1 MLPIITGSSRGIGK
15 HIARE
20 FSKRGHYYYGLSRW
34 NNVDVSSYESVKK
47 DFECFHL
54 PGQHAPEVLINNAG
68 VVELGSV
75 LELSPEDW
83 EKQFAVNMHGVFYC
97 CKEYVKLLRAK
108 NKPGKIIN
116 ISSTSGL
123 LTPRPGR
130 SAYAASK
137 AAVTSFSLS
146 LAEEVRPYGIK
157 VYCIAPGA
165 CNTDLRRK
173 IYPDDDFEN
182 MMQPE
187 ELAKFIVDIA
197 EGGAM
202 LDNQVIVARGD

>member
-1 MLPIITGSSRGIGK
+1 MHPIITGASRGMGAA
-15 HIARE
+15 IAKE
-20 FSKRGHYYYGLSRW
+20 FSKRGHFYYDFSRW
-34 NNVDVSSYESVKK
+34 NNIDVSVYESIKAGFE
-47 DFECFHL
+47 DFYHPESKL
-54 PGQHAPEVLINNAG
+54 PEVLINNAG
-68 VVELGSV
+68 TVELGSI

-116 ISSTSGL
+116 IASTSGI

-137 AAVTSFSLS
+137 AAVVSFSLS
-146 LAEEVRPYGIK
+146 LAEELKPYGIK

-165 CNTDLRRK
+165 CNTDLRKK

-187 ELAKFIVDIA
+187 ELARFVVDIA
-197 EGGAM
+197 EGGEM
-202 LDNQVIVARGD
+202 LDGQVILARGG